1 MTSRLPN
8 LLGGAALL
16 AAFAFGFANVA
27 TAQTITVS
35 GCTSFTTAGGTS
47 ANMTIV
53 CNTGAGD
60 CGATPPSCSGANM
73 PK

>member
-1 MTSRLPN
+1 
-8 LLGGAALL
+8 
-16 AAFAFGFANVA
+16 
-27 TAQTITVS
+27 
-35 GCTSFTTAGGTS
+35 
-47 ANMTIV
+47 MTIV